1 MGRKVRWICVILA
14 AVMLL
19 TLLPGCAG
27 SKTAGKDRDA
37 ITVYMWSGG
46 LYDSY
51 APYVQSQ
58 LPDVDIQF
66 VVGNNDLD
74 FYKFLDEHGALPD
87 IITCRRFA
95 LHDAAGLKD
104 HLLDLSTSEEAGKV
118 YDAYLTSFTN
128 PTAP

>member
-1 MGRKVRWICVILA
+1 MATRHFGKKKGLVQWVERLDGFALA

-27 SKTAGKDRDA
+27 SKTAGKDRNA
-37 ITVYMWSGG
+37 IAVYMWSGG

-58 LPDVDIQF
+58 LPD
-66 VVGNNDLD
+66 
-74 FYKFLDEHGALPD
+74 

-104 HLLDLSTSEEAGKV
+104 TGSVHLRGGGQGL
-118 YDAYLTSFTN
+118 
-128 PTAP
+128 

>member
-27 SKTAGKDRDA
+27 SKTAGKDRNA

-104 HLLDLSTSEEAGKV
+104 TGSV
-118 YDAYLTSFTN
+118 YPRGGGQGL
-128 PTAP
+128 

>member
-1 MGRKVRWICVILA
+1 MILLKNHTNYGYTAFWKEERIGAMGRKVRWICVILA

-58 LPDVDIQF
+58 LP
-66 VVGNNDLD
+66 
-74 FYKFLDEHGALPD
+74 A

-104 HLLDLSTSEEAGKV
+104 TGSVHLRGGGQGL
-118 YDAYLTSFTN
+118 
-128 PTAP
+128 